1 MKNFVICIGSMVIG
15 FLLLSFPILLTVSFV
30 YNWDIFFKVVFMIV
44 VILEYMWVVS
54 TVSTWCDN

>member
-1 MKNFVICIGSMVIG
+1 MKNLVVCIGSMVIG
-15 FLLLSFPILLTVSFV
+15 FILLLFPVLLTVSFI
-30 YNWDIFFKVVFMIV
+30 YNWDAFFKFIFIIT

>member
-44 VILEYMWVVS
+44 VMLEYMWVVS